1 MTGRCGGGGGLLQG
15 GNCVGAAVLQHNNNS
30 LIKGMKTT
38 VLSSRRDGKAAA
50 FATTTTLRGGG
61 GGRRGRRE
69 RRRRVVTSA
78 SVDVDVHEIHRSMNH
93 ISDIATGVGLPCT
106 VQNCGDVIYRSTLD
120 PELRRELKPL
130 LTTQGAIILS
140 TLLAFFSITP
150 GALPGYIEY
159 YIVQPFQDRMRKKYT
174 LDDFTLG
181 SKLGE
186 GGFGVVYFAT
196 NNETGELYVL
206 KRADDYGEAE
216 EWMNRRMQ
224 IAAWNACAPYVGSWQ
239 GEPAKPGEYPPLWL
253 AWKYE
258 GGRTLS
264 EFMKEKNFPYNLEP
278 YLFPDAE
285 SYPRTLEVG
294 DPERAAATIRAIMS
308 QSLDLLVQ
316 MHGTGI
322 VHRDVKPEN
331 LIFDESTQR
340 FKLID
345 FGGSA
350 DLRFGVNYVPKQ
362 FIFDP
367 RYAAPEQYIMSTQTP
382 EAPFPPLALALSPV
396 LWQLNLPDRFDM
408 YSLGIMFLQLCF
420 KSLRTDAGVQKLR
433 RDLTANNESLSAW
446 RRANESKIR
455 DPEAWAILDL
465 NDQAGWEFARLLTK
479 KVPRRRLSAIG
490 SKFNRFML
498 NRPSLL
504 KKFDRMI
511 PFPTG
516 EKVNADGT
524 PAYDSFGSWLIFRV
538 ARSGTDESGGFT
550 EAQLRE
556 FEEGGDPE
564 VLEDARQFLGL
575 VATEELQKYGVSK
588 AFRTIQE
595 RDRTIVKV
603 KSASV
608 SFDEDDEDFFG
619 YEEASVGEEDRSSNS
634 KKGKGVGGLLGNL
647 FSKRV

>member
-1 MTGRCGGGGGLLQG
+1 MGKIFIEKRRRF
-15 GNCVGAAVLQHNNNS
+15 
-30 LIKGMKTT
+30 
-38 VLSSRRDGKAAA
+38 SSSISVS
-50 FATTTTLRGGG
+50 TTTRMMIEGMENLTN
-61 GGRRGRRE
+61 
-69 RRRRVVTSA
+69 T
-78 SVDVDVHEIHRSMNH
+78 
-93 ISDIATGVGLPCT
+93 SDIHQQMSHIFDVATGVGLPCT
-106 VQNCGDVIYRSTLD
+106 VQNCGDMIYRSTLD

-130 LTTQGAIILS
+130 FTAQGAALLS
-140 TLLAFFSITP
+140 TLFIFLSITP
-150 GALPGYIEY
+150 GALPGYVEY
-159 YIVQPFQDRMRKKYT
+159 YVVQPIQDRMRKKYS
-174 LDDFTLG
+174 LEDFTLG
-181 SKLGE
+181 TKLGQ

-196 NNETGELYVL
+196 NNETGEPYVL

-239 GEPAKPGEYPPLWL
+239 GEPSKPGAYPPLWL

-258 GGRTLS
+258 GGRTLF
-264 EFMKEKNFPYNLEP
+264 EFMKEKDFPYNLEP
-278 YLFPDAE
+278 YLFPDEE
-285 SYPRTLEVG
+285 SYPRTLAVG
-294 DPERAAATIRAIMS
+294 DPERTAATIRAIMS
-308 QSLDLLVQ
+308 QCLDLLVQ

-331 LIFDESTQR
+331 LIFDENTQR

-382 EAPFPPLALALSPV
+382 EAPFPPIALALSPV

-408 YSLGIMFLQLCF
+408 YSLGIMYLQLCF

-433 RDLTANNESLSAW
+433 KDLTASNESLSAW
-446 RRANESKIR
+446 RRANEAKIR
-455 DPEAWAILDL
+455 DPEAWAILDA

-479 KVPRRRLSAIG
+479 KIPRRRISAMT
-490 SKFNRFML
+490 SKFDRFML

-504 KKFDRMI
+504 KKIDRLI

-516 EKVNADGT
+516 QEVNADGT
-524 PAYDSFGSWLIFRV
+524 LAYDSFGSWLLFRV

-556 FEEGGDPE
+556 FEEDGNPE
-564 VLEDARQFLGL
+564 NLEDAKQYLGM
-575 VATEELQKYGVSK
+575 VASEELQKYGVSK
-588 AFRTIQE
+588 AFRTISNKDKE
-595 RDRTIVKV
+595 IVKV

-608 SFDEDDEDFFG
+608 SYEEGEEGFFDEDEDE
-619 YEEASVGEEDRSSNS
+619 EIVAGEKISNSSSN
-634 KKGKGVGGLLGNL
+634 KAKGGVGGLLGN
-647 FSKRV
+647 FFSSKR